1 MWTHARPWLA
11 WIAGGLAIG
20 WTLAIVW
27 WAVLDPNATPA
38 SEEELIIPPGTARAI
53 ANGEGAFV
61 PATLSLRPGGRL
73 IVYNRDDV
81 EHSVGNVV
89 IPPGAVA
96 EITAPEDG
104 GGFACTIHPSGFISL
119 TARPSFLTTVVPA
132 LFVGLPIGLL
142 AGAAA
147 WVGQRLK
154 FDDEI

>member
-1 MWTHARPWLA
+1 M
-11 WIAGGLAIG
+11 
-20 WTLAIVW
+20 
-27 WAVLDPNATPA
+27 
-38 SEEELIIPPGTARAI
+38 
-53 ANGEGAFV
+53 

-73 IVYNRDDV
+73 VVYNHDDA

-104 GGFACTIHPSGFISL
+104 GGFACTIHPSGYISL
-119 TARPSFLTTVVPA
+119 TKKPSFVTTVVPA

-154 FDDEI
+154 FEDDD